1 MAARPEKFPVV
12 SHDQARQSRAM
23 KTGSSGMGPGLAATS
38 ASGSSAV
45 VPGMESSQA
54 VPGMESS
61 LVPIV
66 VEEEGGGVSEAVVPH
81 CSEEKT
87 TITGFTA
94 VSPYAM
100 QGKGHHGYEL
110 TWPHPFL
117 WDPYT
122 HSCML

>member
-38 ASGSSAV
+38 ASGSSTV
-45 VPGMESSQA
+45 

-66 VEEEGGGVSEAVVPH
+66 VEEEGGGMSEAVVPH